1 MALTLSPHIKER
13 GRPPPEGGVWVW
25 VWVWQMLT
33 IADEG
38 GRGLWVW
45 TLTNENSPFYHI
57 KMASIERRYAP
68 SNHNI
73 IIPIRESIKKNHP
86 PQGFC
91 EIWENER

>member
-45 TLTNENSPFYHI
+45 TLTNENSPFYHV
-57 KMASIERRYAP
+57 KPVYVKNCSTKGASA
-68 SNHNI
+68 
-73 IIPIRESIKKNHP
+73 K
-86 PQGFC
+86 C
-91 EIWENER
+91 

>member
-38 GRGLWVW
+38 GRGLSQKLTIAEEGWVGGK
-45 TLTNENSPFYHI
+45 LMFLHHLHSL
-57 KMASIERRYAP
+57 
-68 SNHNI
+68 
-73 IIPIRESIKKNHP
+73 IRGYPAIHT
-86 PQGFC
+86 
-91 EIWENER
+91 